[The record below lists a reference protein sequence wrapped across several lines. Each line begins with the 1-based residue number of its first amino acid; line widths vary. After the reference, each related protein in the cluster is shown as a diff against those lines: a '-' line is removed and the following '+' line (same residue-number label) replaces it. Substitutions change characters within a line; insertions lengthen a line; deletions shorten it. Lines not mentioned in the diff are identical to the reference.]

1 MKIIKTYKLI
11 CFIIIILISNSCVE
25 PFDIKTLT
33 FENALVIEAT
43 ITNEFKWQEINLS
56 RTFRLDE
63 EVPLFETNADVKIT
77 DDSHNIYNFHETIP
91 GKYVSVAAFS
101 AQPNIDYQLLIT
113 TSDGKSYSSQPTKLT
128 NITKI
133 DNVYALK
140 EVDDLGVE
148 NISIFVDSFDPTGK
162 SKYYRYE
169 YEETYKIVAPKWNA
183 SDLIVI
189 PSGSSYRIESVPKT
203 KEERTC
209 YRTAYSNAILQIQ
222 TNGLSHDNVSKFP
235 IRVLTRENTEISYR
249 YSIVV
254 KQYVQSLDA
263 YTYYKTLNKLSGS
276 ESVFSQNQPGFFNG
290 NVFSVDDPNE
300 KVVGFF
306 ELSSVATSQR
316 MFFNFQ
322 DFFPNEPL
330 PPYFS
335 KCENLEPPNGTT
347 DGSPTE
353 LMLFILSGIGKYYM
367 PNPNYPDPLD
377 LNAGPYLF
385 VTRECGDCT
394 ALGSNLKPDF
404 WIE

>member
-113 TSDGKSYSSQPTKLT
+113 TSDGKSYASHPTKLT
-128 NITKI
+128 NITQM
-133 DNVYALK
+133 DNVYASR
-140 EVDDLGVE
+140 EVDDLGFE
-148 NISIFVDSFDPTGK
+148 NMSIFVDSFDPTGK

-183 SDLIVI
+183 YDLVVTDNAYPWTIDKVF
-189 PSGSSYRIESVPKT
+189 KT
-203 KEERTC
+203 REERVC
-209 YRTAYSNAILQIQ
+209 YKTLHSNSIIQTQ
-222 TNGLSHDNVSKFP
+222 TNGLSKDRILKFP
-235 IRVLTRENTEISYR
+235 VRVLSRENTIISYR
-249 YSIVV
+249 YSVVV

-263 YTYYKTLNKLSGS
+263 YTYYKILNKLSGS
-276 ESVFSQNQPGFFNG
+276 ESLFSQNQPGFFNG
-290 NVFSVDDPNE
+290 NVFSVDNLNE

-306 ELSSVATSQR
+306 EVSSVSSQR
-316 MFFNFQ
+316 IYFNFQ

-330 PPYFS
+330 PPYFT
-335 KCENLEPPNGTT
+335 KCSTFGPQAIPWLPGEESDLVELILRGTVKYYMNNLEP
-347 DGSPTE
+347 SY
-353 LMLFILSGIGKYYM
+353 S
-367 PNPNYPDPLD
+367 NP
-377 LNAGPYLF
+377 GPYLL
-385 VTRECGDCT
+385 VMAECGDCT
-394 ALGSNLKPDF
+394 KYGNNVKPDF

>member
-25 PFDIKTLT
+25 LFDIKTLT

-43 ITNEFKWQEINLS
+43 ITNEFKLQEINLS
-56 RTFRLDE
+56 RTFRLEDE
-63 EVPLFETNADVKIT
+63 GPLFETNADVKIE
-77 DDSHNIYNFHETIP
+77 DDSHNIYNFHETSP

-101 AQPNIDYQLLIT
+101 AQTNIDYQLLIT
-113 TSDGKSYSSQPTKLT
+113 TKDGKSYSSQPTKLT

-183 SDLIVI
+183 SDYIVNS
-189 PSGSSYRIESVPKT
+189 SGSYFYVEKVPKT
-203 KEERTC
+203 KEERVC
-209 YRTAYSNAILQIQ
+209 YKAEYSNAILQVE
-222 TNGLSHDNVSKFP
+222 TNGLSEDRISKFP
-235 IRVLTRENTEISYR
+235 VRVLSRDNTIISHR

-276 ESVFSQNQPGFFNG
+276 ESVFSQSQPGFFNG
-290 NVFSVDDPNE
+290 NVFSVDDTNE

-306 ELSSVATSQR
+306 ELSSVVTSQR
-316 MFFNFQ
+316 IYFNFQ
-322 DFFPNEPL
+322 DFFSNESL
-330 PPYFS
+330 PPYFTE
-335 KCENLEPPNGTT
+335 CGTF
-347 DGSPTE
+347 SPDSFSLGGVPSQLVSL
-353 LMLFILSGIGKYYM
+353 LMSGTIKYYG
-367 PNPNYPDPLD
+367 PNPNYPNPLD
-377 LNAGPYLF
+377 ETEGPYLF
-385 VTRECGDCT
+385 VMRECGDCT
-394 ALGSNLKPDF
+394 FFGSNIKPDF